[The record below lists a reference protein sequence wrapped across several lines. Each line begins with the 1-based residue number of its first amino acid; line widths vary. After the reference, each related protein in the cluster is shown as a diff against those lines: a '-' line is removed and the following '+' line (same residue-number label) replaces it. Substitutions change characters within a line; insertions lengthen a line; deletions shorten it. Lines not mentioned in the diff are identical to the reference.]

1 MSELQDKLL
10 KDLNRLSHQ
19 VDSSKSTVG
28 HEPLFHG
35 IISLMR
41 GAQDF
46 FNLKHNNY
54 QTSEVLSSAQSYDTK
69 TKQFKDFV
77 KGKNLSKKEKGY
89 LLYGAV

>member
-28 HEPLFHG
+28 HEPLFHSV
-35 IISLMR
+35 ISLMR

-54 QTSEVLSSAQSYDTK
+54 QTSEILSSASSYDTK
-69 TKQFKDFV
+69 TKEFKEYV
-77 KGKNLSKKEKGY
+77 REKGLSKKEMDY
-89 LLYGAV
+89 LLYGGN